1 MSPAMHDDA
10 THGDEHF
17 CAHCLTE
24 LDRWSVRC
32 YRCDAC
38 FQGRGRHGL
47 VPGRPDI
54 ASVLHHG

>member
-1 MSPAMHDDA
+1 MSPV
-10 THGDEHF
+10 THEDWSHEDEHF

-32 YRCDAC
+32 YRCDAS
-38 FQGRGRHGL
+38 FRGAGCHSL
-47 VPGRPDI
+47 VAGRPDI